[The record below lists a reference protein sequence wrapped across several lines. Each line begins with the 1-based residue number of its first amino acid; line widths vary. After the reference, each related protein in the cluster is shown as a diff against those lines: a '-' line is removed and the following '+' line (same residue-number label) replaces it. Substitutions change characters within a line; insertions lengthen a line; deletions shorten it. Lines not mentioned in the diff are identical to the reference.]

1 MLCYLD
7 STELPPSFNTTQFQN
22 GFGWKIRVFA
32 SDTLAFAKDTSKEDR
47 ERELINSW
55 EVNEPGRAE
64 KAQKS
69 RRRFLLEQQKLNGK
83 QLTEEEEKFLS
94 IPRERKTTKETTP
107 VTNEQKGKK
116 KNDKKKKEE
125 EKEKEENSKES
136 VDPKYDINFSKKTD
150 QVEQHSSMYIKNF
163 LYYAYNN
170 RLIKYDNKYQQEE
183 KELNTEVLK
192 TQKEEKIIS
201 LYEQSKCNKRENM
214 DDTKYRNELLQ
225 NSKKFKENIISSRKK
240 DTQKIESALKAREDL
255 KKLMKEKQEAE
266 NKLQDLLNQEQ
277 STKNDPKAKF
287 DLNNAINVYKEVQ
300 ATNSDCKLLK
310 QVNLMISQ
318 KKEEIIKSDIKKIP
332 KGKEKEFKVTAKK
345 HLEDI
350 KENKWMINEE
360 LLTQLTLY
368 AE

>member
-1 MLCYLD
+1 MKREYEEAFVEVDEIIKIMPIDL
-7 STELPPSFNTTQFQN
+7 SSKIPVQFR
-22 GFGWKIRVFA
+22 KII
-32 SDTLAFAKDTSKEDR
+32 SENKAKDYSIK
-47 ERELINSW
+47 IQ
-55 EVNEPGRAE
+55 EP
-64 KAQKS
+64 
-69 RRRFLLEQQKLNGK
+69 LEQQKLNGK

-125 EKEKEENSKES
+125 AKEENSKES

-201 LYEQSKCNKRENM
+201 LYEQSKCNTIENM
-214 DDTKYRNELLQ
+214 DDTNYRNELLQ

-255 KKLMKEKQEAE
+255 KKLMI
-266 NKLQDLLNQEQ
+266 D
-277 STKNDPKAKF
+277 F
-287 DLNNAINVYKEVQ
+287 
-300 ATNSDCKLLK
+300 
-310 QVNLMISQ
+310 MI
-318 KKEEIIKSDIKKIP
+318 
-332 KGKEKEFKVTAKK
+332 
-345 HLEDI
+345 
-350 KENKWMINEE
+350 
-360 LLTQLTLY
+360 
-368 AE
+368 

>member
-1 MLCYLD
+1 
-7 STELPPSFNTTQFQN
+7 
-22 GFGWKIRVFA
+22 
-32 SDTLAFAKDTSKEDR
+32 
-47 ERELINSW
+47 
-55 EVNEPGRAE
+55 
-64 KAQKS
+64 
-69 RRRFLLEQQKLNGK
+69 
-83 QLTEEEEKFLS
+83 
-94 IPRERKTTKETTP
+94 
-107 VTNEQKGKK
+107 
-116 KNDKKKKEE
+116 
-125 EKEKEENSKES
+125 
-136 VDPKYDINFSKKTD
+136 
-150 QVEQHSSMYIKNF
+150 
-163 LYYAYNN
+163 
-170 RLIKYDNKYQQEE
+170 
-183 KELNTEVLK
+183 
-192 TQKEEKIIS
+192 
-201 LYEQSKCNKRENM
+201 M
-214 DDTKYRNELLQ
+214 DDTNYRNELLQ